1 MEIMQDAL
9 HEISQEQGD
18 LGALLDKLVL
28 EEISNFNA
36 FEADATIKYRSQW
49 SVSEVDALQLMR
61 DQTYCRTAL
70 LPAQTRY
77 HGTVFNLEK
86 NYDWFSYKKGIVRR
100 FANDQIKK
108 AMVLSYFPKDKRDKC
123 EVPTYIDSKD
133 FFLAAHAFHGYQRVV
148 IPNDAEIKAFGKV
161 TTSGVIMV
169 CAQSCSF
176 ECHGTPLLSPD
187 SIDRG
192 NKSKFRVNG
201 EDVATVKR
209 MDNCFILEREDGS
222 YSWPADQN
230 GKCSIEVHTLA
241 KNKEFRFT
249 SFIIW

>member
-1 MEIMQDAL
+1 MEDAL

-18 LGALLDKLVL
+18 LRALLDKLGW
-28 EEISNFNA
+28 EEISNFNQ
-36 FEADATIKYRSQW
+36 FEADANIKYKDQW
-49 SVSEVDALQLMR
+49 SIKEVDARQLMR

-77 HGTVFNLEK
+77 HGTVFGQEK
-86 NYDWFSYKKGIVRR
+86 NYDWFSYKKGIARYY
-100 FANDQIKK
+100 ANKMFK
-108 AMVLSYFPKDKRDKC
+108 RTMFLSYLPKDKRDKC

-133 FFLAAHAFHGYQRVV
+133 FFLAAHAFHGFQRVV
-148 IPNDAEIKAFGKV
+148 IPNDAEIKAYGKIP
-161 TTSGVIMV
+161 TSGVIMV

-209 MDNCFILEREDGS
+209 LDNCFIFERQDGS
-222 YSWPADQN
+222 YSWPPN
-230 GKCSIEVHTLA
+230 GSGKYVIEVHTLA
-241 KNKEFRFT
+241 KFKEFRFT